1 MDEVK
6 LDMRWVVIFLAGI
19 VALIPGA
26 CGESVTVGCGSSVAV
41 SEGSSAEGI
50 LASDGTVTQSS
61 VSSVGVIDDLNID
74 PWVQNT
80 NGDYAEIGVT
90 GTNVAGLSYS
100 DNYYPGKD
108 QVGVSDAVWAQQ
120 WIGASSADSLH
131 AYARA
136 SNSAG
141 DNAGSNLDISYGSL
155 KGYYNAAY
163 AGPASWLGIDRGA
176 FVQQTLDRAEASKI
190 VAKTWAV
197 DPAGD
202 AAGALT
208 DVSNGELKDYSV
220 LAASA
225 GYSNGLKAAG
235 VSVDSMNASS
245 PSGSIYQVMN
255 TYNSKG
261 DTSTV
266 SLDKATSVTG
276 YDGKAYAFDSTARAT
291 ETGHVTGPFVGT
303 ANVGTAT
310 KTRTPNFGSEYD
322 LSMSAT
328 AGTDPTG
335 NLGYY
340 VDPSMATSTLG
351 AIQGAVNAA
360 QSNDTIN
367 AAAGTYKE
375 NVVLDKSLT
384 VNGAGQD
391 KTTVDGGQKG
401 SVFTIPSGV
410 AATLADMTIQNGKA
424 SLVYVPSDPGESY
437 YKKSSV
443 GGGINNAGTL
453 AVRDCAIIR
462 NTVYAGTAMG
472 REREPT
478 IAYSAYGGG
487 IYNSGTVTLIDSI
500 VSENTANAD
509 NTSLES
515 GENFLGAYGGGI
527 YNSGAIAI
535 TGSTISGNNALAD
548 DPSPTSISGSV
559 GGGGI
564 YNGNTGTATIA
575 DSIISGNTAKA
586 GSGGQ
591 AFAQGGG
598 ILGEGIETITNSII
612 SGNRV
617 VTEGQSP
624 VLAAGGGLFSY
635 GITTITGSTISGN
648 AVDDGGSN
656 FPGHGGGGINN
667 WGKITITSCNISENT
682 AVRGGGIL
690 NVGTAVIDPTTTI
703 TGNSEPQLVGV

>member
-1 MDEVK
+1 M
-6 LDMRWVVIFLAGI
+6 
-19 VALIPGA
+19 
-26 CGESVTVGCGSSVAV
+26 
-41 SEGSSAEGI
+41 
-50 LASDGTVTQSS
+50 
-61 VSSVGVIDDLNID
+61 
-74 PWVQNT
+74 
-80 NGDYAEIGVT
+80 T
-90 GTNVAGLSYS
+90 GTNIAGFTYS
-100 DNYYPGKD
+100 NNYYPIKNS
-108 QVGVSDAVWAQQ
+108 VGVSDAVWAQQ

-424 SLVYVPSDPGESY
+424 LLVYVPSDPGESY

-487 IYNSGTVTLIDSI
+487 IYNSG
-500 VSENTANAD
+500 
-509 NTSLES
+509 
-515 GENFLGAYGGGI
+515 
-527 YNSGAIAI
+527 AIAI
-535 TGSTISGNNALAD
+535 MGSTISGNNALAD
-548 DPSPTSISGSV
+548 DPSPTSISGNV

-564 YNGNTGTATIA
+564 YNGYTGTATIA
-575 DSIISGNTAKA
+575 DSIISGNTAQA

-591 AFAQGGG
+591 VFAQGGG
-598 ILGEGIETITNSII
+598 IYSAGMETITDSII

-667 WGKITITSCNISENT
+667 WDTVTITSCNISENT
-682 AVRGGGIL
+682 AVVDGGGIL
-690 NVGTAVIDPTTTI
+690 NVGTAVIDPTTVI
-703 TGNSEPQLVGV
+703 TGNSEPQIYPY